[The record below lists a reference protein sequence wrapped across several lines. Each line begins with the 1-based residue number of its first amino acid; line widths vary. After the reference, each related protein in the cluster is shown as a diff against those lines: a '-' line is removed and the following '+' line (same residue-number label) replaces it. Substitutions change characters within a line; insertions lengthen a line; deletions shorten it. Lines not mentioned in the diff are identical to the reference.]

1 MRRLNPNPIRILV
14 VPVVNESLEVE
25 AGNYLLSTLPIPLAE
40 RGYYVFPVNTV
51 KFVLEQEGYYEADRV
66 AQQDPAALAALFGAD
81 AILYLTFKRWD
92 AQYVVLA
99 TTITVQL
106 EYRMVAADGQ
116 EIWKETRTKQY
127 TPDGN
132 QNAQA
137 SGLAALLAAAVTA
150 AAARANPNYLELA
163 SQANNEA
170 IGQGFN
176 AVPLGPYVPKE
187 PAAATAPPPAA
198 PAAGRLSCFSRL
210 SCCRYLRPGSK
221 AGGWPLIAD
230 TPVAALQ
237 ILMAH
242 PLQRAR
248 HRRHRQQGQYQRLV
262 ERCN

>member
-1 MRRLNPNPIRILV
+1 MSADNPSPQRGARRGQPGRRAKLAAALLSLSLGACAALEPKPNPALDTFRAVAPRSILV

-81 AILYLTFKRWD
+81 AILYLTIKRWD

-176 AVPLGPYVPKE
+176 AVPLGPYMPKE
-187 PAAATAPPPAA
+187 PEAAAAPPPAA
-198 PAAGRLSCFSRL
+198 PAAG
-210 SCCRYLRPGSK
+210 
-221 AGGWPLIAD
+221 
-230 TPVAALQ
+230 AA
-237 ILMAH
+237 AKK
-242 PLQRAR
+242 P
-248 HRRHRQQGQYQRLV
+248 
-262 ERCN
+262 